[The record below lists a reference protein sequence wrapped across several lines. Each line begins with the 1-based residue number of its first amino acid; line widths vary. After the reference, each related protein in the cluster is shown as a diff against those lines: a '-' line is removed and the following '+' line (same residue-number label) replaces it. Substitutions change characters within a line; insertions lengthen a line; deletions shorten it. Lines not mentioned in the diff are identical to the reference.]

1 MKGFKT
7 NDVIIRRFKMTD
19 VEQVY
24 TDVLMLNNQTSKTIN
39 ETQKIVQSAISEYYT
54 EEPIWAVEE
63 RKTGK
68 LIGSIKVVS
77 YSSKNK
83 LCEISWEIT
92 QNCSN
97 VNLMQ
102 QALNKVMNYLFLKK
116 NVELIVCSYYEQ
128 NTLTGEILDSLGMKK
143 EAVLRNRRFNAQTN
157 QKENF
162 VIYSIDIDEFS
173 KVSI

>member
-7 NDVIIRRFKMTD
+7 NDVIIRRFKMND

-24 TDVLMLNNQTSKTIN
+24 SNILILNNEQGRTID
-39 ETQKIVQSAISEYYT
+39 ETQKMVRSAISEYYT

-63 RKTGK
+63 KKTGK

-83 LCEISWEIT
+83 LCEISWKIINDCT
-92 QNCSN
+92 NI
-97 VNLMQ
+97 NLMQ
-102 QALNKVMNYLFLKK
+102 QALNKVMGYLFLQK
-116 NVELIVCSYYEQ
+116 NIELIVCSYYEQ
-128 NTLTGEILDSLGMKK
+128 NKITGEILDNLGMKK
-143 EAVLRNRRFNAQTN
+143 EAVLRNRRFNSLTN

-173 KVSI
+173 KVTI